1 MIPVSSVASSVRCR
15 DGGGGVGV
23 CDKETMII
31 KIEIEIILIV
41 IIVILI
47 ISITGW
53 VGVCSRLEQ
62 EGTHL
67 ERRKTRK
74 C

>member
-1 MIPVSSVASSVRCR
+1 M
-15 DGGGGVGV
+15 GV

-53 VGVCSRLEQ
+53 VCVCSRLEQ